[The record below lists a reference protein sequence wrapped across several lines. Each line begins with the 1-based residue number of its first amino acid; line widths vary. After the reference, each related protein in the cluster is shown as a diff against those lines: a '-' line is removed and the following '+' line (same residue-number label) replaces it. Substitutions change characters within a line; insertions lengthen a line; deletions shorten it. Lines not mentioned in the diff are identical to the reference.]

1 MTDFLHEKTM
11 LALNKELGFNNNVF
25 LSSDDDS
32 EYSSLVGK
40 KARQRRAVKKDLR
53 GQGLSRKEA
62 RKEAMVQVGRGKLG
76 KGVLKV
82 SLAPMRGAFL
92 SLLLLNFR
100 GIATKIM
107 AVERN
112 QPELKKRLKSQWENQ
127 FGGSYDELIKAAQ
140 KAENKKPF
148 FCGKQC
154 KLKVVE
160 QTKSSFNGVS
170 DFGVEG
176 TIYDD
181 FSYTD
186 PVLIGG
192 LVSLAGTVVAAI
204 GSTVNQA
211 QVNKGKKMEIEAAE
225 RMAEKELATLTA
237 NQKAQIDA
245 AERRLQAEADPK
257 KAILNNP
264 DLSTEEKK
272 SAIELLEKTETSE
285 SSRSINRV
293 LMIGIPVLLVVG
305 LGFYFVTRKK

>member
-11 LALNKELGFNNNVF
+11 LALNKELGFDNNVF
-25 LSSDDDS
+25 LSNDDT
-32 EYSSLVGK
+32 EYSSLIGK
-40 KARQRRAVKKDLR
+40 KAKERRAVKKDLR
-53 GQGLSRKEA
+53 SQGVSRKEA

-82 SLAPMRGAFL
+82 SLAPMRGSFL
-92 SLLLLNFR
+92 TLLLFNFR

-112 QPELKKRLKSQWENQ
+112 QPEIKKRLKSQWENQ

-140 KAENKKPF
+140 KAENKKPI

-154 KLKVVE
+154 KLKIVE
-160 QTKSSFNGVS
+160 QSKSSFNGVKDS
-170 DFGVEG
+170 INIEG

-181 FSYTD
+181 FLNLTG
-186 PVLIGG
+186 LEIGG
-192 LVSLAGTVVAAI
+192 LVTLAGTVVTVI
-204 GSTVNQA
+204 GTTVNQA
-211 QVNKGKKMEIEAAE
+211 QVNKGKKAEIEAAE
-225 RMAEKELATLTA
+225 RMANKELETLTA
-237 NQKAQIDA
+237 NQKAQIEA

-272 SAIELLEKTETSE
+272 DAIELLEKTETSE

>member
-11 LALNKELGFNNNVF
+11 LALNKELGFDNNIF
-25 LSSDDDS
+25 LSNDDT
-32 EYSSLVGK
+32 EYSSLIGK
-40 KARQRRAVKKDLR
+40 KAKERRAVRRDLR
-53 GQGLSRKEA
+53 SQGVSRKEA

-82 SLAPMRGAFL
+82 SLAPVRGAFL

-100 GIATKIM
+100 GFATKIM
-107 AVERN
+107 AIERN

-127 FGGSYDELIKAAQ
+127 LGGAYDELIKAAQ

-160 QTKSSFNGVS
+160 QTKSSFNGFS

-181 FSYTD
+181 FSHFEPNTTFA
-186 PVLIGG
+186 LIG
-192 LVSLAGTVVAAI
+192 LAGTALTAVGA
-204 GSTVNQA
+204 TVNQA

-225 RMAEKELATLTA
+225 RMANKELETLTA
-237 NQKAQIDA
+237 NQKAQIEA

-272 SAIELLEKTETSE
+272 DAIELLEKTETSE

-293 LMIGIPVLLVVG
+293 LMIGIPILLVAG